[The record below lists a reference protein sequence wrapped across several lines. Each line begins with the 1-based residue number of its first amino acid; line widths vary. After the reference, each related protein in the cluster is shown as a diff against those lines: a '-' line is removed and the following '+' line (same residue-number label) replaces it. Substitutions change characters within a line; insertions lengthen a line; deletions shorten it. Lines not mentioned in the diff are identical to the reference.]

1 MIYITGDTHGSI
13 DFKKLKIYFAH
24 RYASPKDVL
33 IILGDAGIIWSKSEE
48 YTTQYSFLGPTV
60 LFIDG
65 NHENFDLLNKFP
77 VVKIYSGKAHYI
89 DENIYHLCRGEIFK
103 INGLSFLAMGGA
115 RSTDRYLRTEGESWW
130 KDEAI
135 SDADMAN
142 AQKNLERYGYS
153 IDYVLTHCAP
163 TRIVTNRL
171 NLEDDHNT
179 DLLQDL
185 MAQTTYRYW
194 YFGHYHRDL
203 RIDSKFRCFYND
215 ILEIPAPYLGN
226 KKAKLPLYILEDEE
240 RFLRNWKTG
249 RRTSLTPQD
258 LPEWYYEGYSY
269 RNWYYRLKDVVDVAF
284 QMSPFDNHINKD
296 SSIYLSYSKKL
307 PHTKDYRPVDKEE
320 WDTDTWRVDLVSFVL
335 GLEKYSPHLNLNRL
349 KAGVNRAY
357 DQYNNQEDNL
367 FQDASARP
375 FPLVKTPP
383 WKNAQFVVTQG
394 KGTLG
399 SFASLETAQKF
410 IALFIK
416 YHYPNLSVLEMSKGN
431 ADSDFVEAYD
441 VSHDHEK
448 WVYLRKLAKP
458 VPKEIKS
465 SKNFLRRKP

>member
-1 MIYITGDTHGSI
+1 MIYITGDTHGDI
-13 DFKKLKIYFAH
+13 DFTKLKLYFAH
-24 RYASPKDVL
+24 RYTSAKDVL

-48 YTTQYSFLGPTV
+48 YTTQYSLLGPTV

-77 VVKIYSGKAHYI
+77 VVEIFSGKAHCI

-135 SDADMAN
+135 RDADVAN
-142 AQKNLERYGYS
+142 ARKNLERYDYS
-153 IDYVLTHCAP
+153 VDYVLTHCAP

-171 NLEDDHNT
+171 NLESDHNT

-185 MAQTTYRYW
+185 MAQITYRHW

-203 RIDSKFRCFYND
+203 RIGSKFRCFYND
-215 ILEIPAPYLGN
+215 ILEIPALDLGSKN
-226 KKAKLPLYILEDEE
+226 AKLPLYTLEDEE
-240 RFLRNWKTG
+240 HFLRNRDTG
-249 RRTSLTPQD
+249 RRTSLTPEK
-258 LPEWYYEGYSY
+258 LPEWYFENYSY
-269 RNWYYRLKDVVDVAF
+269 RSWFYSLKGVVDVAF
-284 QMSPFDNHINKD
+284 RISPFDNHINKD

-307 PHTKDYRPVDKEE
+307 PHTKDYRPINKEE
-320 WDTDTWRVDLVSFVL
+320 WDVDTWRVDLVSFTL
-335 GLEKYSPHLNLNRL
+335 GLEKYSPHLKLDRL

-357 DQYNNQEDNL
+357 DQYNNKENNL
-367 FQDASARP
+367 FQDVYGRP

-383 WKNAQFVVTQG
+383 FKNAQYVVTQG

-399 SFASLETAQKF
+399 SFTSLETAQKF
-410 IALFIK
+410 ISLFIK
-416 YHYPNLSVLEMSKGN
+416 HHYPNLSVFDVSKGN
-431 ADSDFVEAYD
+431 KDSGFIEAYD
-441 VSHDHEK
+441 VSHNLEE
-448 WVYLRKLAKP
+448 WIYLRKIEKQ
-458 VPKEIKS
+458 I
-465 SKNFLRRKP
+465 

>member
-1 MIYITGDTHGSI
+1 MIYITGDTHGNI
-13 DFKKLKIYFAH
+13 DFKKLKIYFTH
-24 RYASPKDVL
+24 RYASLKDVL

-48 YTTQYSFLGPTV
+48 YTSEYSLLGPTI

-77 VVKIYSGKAHYI
+77 VVEIYSGKAHRI

-115 RSTDRYLRTEGESWW
+115 ASIDRYLRKEGESWW

-135 SDADMAN
+135 TEEDMKN

-153 IDYVLTHCAP
+153 VDYVLTHCAP
-163 TRIVTNRL
+163 SKVVTNRL
-171 NLEDDHNT
+171 YLESDHNT

-185 MAQTTYRYW
+185 MAQVTYERW

-203 RIDSKFRCFYND
+203 RVDSKFRCFYND
-215 ILEIPAPYLGN
+215 ILEIPALYVGS
-226 KKAKLPLYILEDEE
+226 KKAKLPLYTREDED

-249 RRTSLTPQD
+249 RRTSMTSQD
-258 LPEWYYEGYSY
+258 LPEWYFEGCGYWFYS
-269 RNWYYRLKDVVDVAF
+269 LKDVVDVAF
-284 QMSPFDNHINKD
+284 RMSPFDNHINKD
-296 SSIYLSYSKKL
+296 SSIYLSYNKEL
-307 PHTKDYRPVDKEE
+307 PHKKDDSPVNEEE
-320 WDTDTWRVDLVSFVL
+320 WDADTWRVDLVSFVL
-335 GLEKYSPHLNLNRL
+335 GLEKYSPQLNLNRL

-357 DQYNNQEDNL
+357 DQYNNRENNL
-367 FQDASARP
+367 FQSASARP

-399 SFASLETAQKF
+399 SFTSLETAQKF

-416 YHYPNLSVLEMSKGN
+416 RQYPTLSVFGMSKGN
-431 ADSDFVEAYD
+431 ENSDYIESYD
-441 VSHDHEK
+441 VSHNQEE
-448 WVYLRKLAKP
+448 WIYLRRDDKSEIRKS
-458 VPKEIKS
+458 VP
-465 SKNFLRRKP
+465 